1 MAQYIIRRLLALI
14 PVLIGVSIV
23 VFLLIR
29 MIPGDPVVVM
39 LGEKARL
46 EDVERVRHEMGFDR
60 PIYIQYIE
68 WMGRIL
74 RGDLGKS
81 ILGYTPVIDEL
92 KYRLPAT
99 IEMVLLG
106 LFMGVLFGVGI
117 GIISALKQNTWVDT
131 SAMFVALIGV
141 SMPIYW
147 LALMLIYALAV
158 NNRIFPPSQRLD
170 VEFIVIRRTGFMLLD
185 TLMMGDIR
193 MFANAVWHL
202 ILPSIVLSTV
212 VMPILARLTRSSML
226 GGHAP
231 GLRAHRARQG
241 AGRER
246 HHHSPCTQERL
257 AAGRH
262 GDRPATRR
270 FVGRRAAH
278 RDDLLLARHGLLDLP
293 RHPEPRLSDCA
304 GRCTGRARRSTFSS
318 ICSWTFRTR
327 ISIRASGTGDV
338 VRLVDW

>member
-1 MAQYIIRRLLALI
+1 MTGR
-14 PVLIGVSIV
+14 SI
-23 VFLLIR
+23 
-29 MIPGDPVVVM
+29 
-39 LGEKARL
+39 
-46 EDVERVRHEMGFDR
+46 
-60 PIYIQYIE
+60 IQYIE

-170 VEFIVIRRTGFMLLD
+170 VEFTVIRRTGFMLLD

-226 GGHAP
+226 EVMRQDYVRTTRKGLAENVIIIRHALRNALLP
-231 GLRAHRARQG
+231 VVTVIGLQFG
-241 AGRER
+241 
-246 HHHSPCTQERL
+246 
-257 AAGRH
+257 
-262 GDRPATRR
+262 R

-293 RHPEPRLSDCA
+293 RHPEPRLSDCP
-304 GRCTGRARRSTFSS
+304 GRCTGERCRSTFSS

-327 ISIRASGTGDV
+327 ISSDQV
-338 VRLVDW
+338 QVMW